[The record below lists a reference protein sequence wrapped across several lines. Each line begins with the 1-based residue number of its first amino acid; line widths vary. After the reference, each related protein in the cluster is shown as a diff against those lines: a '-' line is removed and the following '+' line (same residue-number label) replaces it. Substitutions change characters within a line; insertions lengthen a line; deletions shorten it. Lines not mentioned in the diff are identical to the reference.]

1 MPGPPS
7 DQVVDHLPVLPGGN
21 SGQDGTEHKS
31 MGQNYDLQEQSLL
44 NYHELA
50 YFLFRFQVTHNHHNF
65 SAKLK
70 PSSCLGTSTFITV
83 TM

>member
-1 MPGPPS
+1 MTSEEDIERRQGS
-7 DQVVDHLPVLPGGN
+7 AVQYNGN
-21 SGQDGTEHKS
+21 SGQNGTEHKS